1 MAAPVQADEPGAPAR
16 PRDDRGE
23 PATPGE
29 VIVVTEP
36 VPVRPIRDVATPVT
50 VLDRRELARSPRVL
64 ADDLVRTGPWASTFR
79 RSSSAIADP
88 TSQGL
93 SLRGVGSSAVSRA
106 LVLRD
111 GVPENDPFGGWM
123 YWRGVSPLDLQR
135 IEIAP
140 GGAAAPFGNVAL
152 GGVVRLVSRPIEPRR
167 LQALIAGGSL

>member
-1 MAAPVQADEPGAPAR
+1 MGR
-16 PRDDRGE
+16 
-23 PATPGE
+23 
-29 VIVVTEP
+29 
-36 VPVRPIRDVATPVT
+36 
-50 VLDRRELARSPRVL
+50 
-64 ADDLVRTGPWASTFR
+64 TFR

-93 SLRGVGSSAVSRA
+93 SLRGIGSSAVSRA